1 MVVGRVARSSA
12 NLAGA
17 MSDDEAATKRRGSF
31 ARQRK
36 TPSSYCL
43 VVLKVG
49 MLVAVGGRSED

>member
-17 MSDDEAATKRRGSF
+17 MSDDEAATKGRGSF

-36 TPSSYCL
+36 TPSSY
-43 VVLKVG
+43 
-49 MLVAVGGRSED
+49 